1 MKKTIK
7 INERP
12 EEQGWNK
19 NTELCVDVKT
29 YLRGDARMK
38 KDKDY
43 QGVLT
48 LNAED
53 HMTFVETAN
62 QKKMKRNPH
71 IYEGDLI
78 TITRRDDGTFHL
90 YFRSICIDKGF
101 NVERYAFQLYNEVLW
116 GLDGLVE
123 KDNRK

>member
-7 INERP
+7 FNVCP

-19 NTELCVDVKT
+19 NTEWCVDVKT

-38 KDKDY
+38 KDKGY
-43 QGVLT
+43 QGVL
-48 LNAED
+48 NRDGED
-53 HMTFVETAN
+53 HMTFVESVS

-71 IYEGDLI
+71 VYEGEFI
-78 TITRRDDGTFHL
+78 TITRRDDGT
-90 YFRSICIDKGF
+90 YQPNFRPIRTTTGF
-101 NVERYAFQLYNEVLW
+101 DVERYVSQVRNELLW

-123 KDNRK
+123 NGNNK